1 MKKQGVQNLGK
12 VIILKLEEGEKVKK
26 VFLFS
31 GSNHRKEEMFWME
44 VPGQGLIVLPVPDI
58 EFQQYYE
65 IEYINKY
72 GTLRTKVVEPEKGL
86 PIYSKDGISY
96 TVRDK

>member
-1 MKKQGVQNLGK
+1 MKKQGVQNVGK

-26 VFLFS
+26 VHLFS
-31 GSNHRKEEMFWME
+31 GSNQRKEEMYWME
-44 VPGQGLIVLPVPDI
+44 VPGQNLMVLPVPDH

-65 IEYINKY
+65 IEYVNKY

>member
-1 MKKQGVQNLGK
+1 MRKRGVQNVGK
-12 VIILKLEEGEKVKK
+12 VILIELEKGEKVKN

-58 EFQQYYE
+58 EFQQHYE
-65 IEYINKY
+65 IEYVNKY
-72 GTLRTKVVEPEKGL
+72 GTVRTKVVEPEKGL
-86 PIYSKDGISY
+86 PIYTKDGVSY